1 MTEYRELRETIRTRG
16 TARLW
21 IVLTSFLGWAALALI
36 AAVLGVAPALILV
49 PLLVLAVAYEI
60 VFSVHT
66 AVERVGRYLQVFFEE
81 NGVVSSTPA
90 GPGWEHYA
98 MAYGQRFP
106 GSAPDPLF
114 TAFFITAA
122 FLNFMIVGVLGGLP
136 VEYWS
141 LGGIHLLFVIRVL
154 AGHRQAGRQRA
165 RDLQRF
171 RELKRSST

>member
-21 IVLTSFLGWAALALI
+21 IVLVSFLGWAALALLG
-36 AAVLGVAPALILV
+36 AVLGVAPALTLV
-49 PLLVLAVAYEI
+49 PLLVLAVAHEI

-81 NGVVSSTPA
+81 DDGATATPA
-90 GPGWEHYA
+90 SRGWEHSA
-98 MAYGQRFP
+98 MAYAERFP

-114 TAFFITAA
+114 TGFFITAA
-122 FLNFMIVGVLGGLP
+122 LLNFMIIGVLGGLP

-141 LGGIHLLFVIRVL
+141 LGGIHLLFLVRILVAR
-154 AGHRQAGRQRA
+154 RKAGRQRVL
-165 RDLQRF
+165 DLQRF
-171 RELKRSST
+171 RELKRG